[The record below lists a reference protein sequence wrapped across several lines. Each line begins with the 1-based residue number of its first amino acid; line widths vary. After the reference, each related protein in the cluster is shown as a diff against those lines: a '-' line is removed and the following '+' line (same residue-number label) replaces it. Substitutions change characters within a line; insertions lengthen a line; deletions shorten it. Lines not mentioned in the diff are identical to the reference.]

1 MKNISIT
8 KDLVT
13 TYSILDELAALLK
26 LKTPSIGSKNSFSIA
41 EVAIISLIRFNYCI
55 TSWKGVYKLLQDKYS
70 QDFNLPH
77 YKNFVSTMNTYSRF
91 IVVLINTLLQ
101 MNSRQSGTIKIVDS
115 TPLPVCKNIRIW
127 YHKTMRELASRK
139 KSTMGWFYGLKL
151 HAVSDTQG
159 KLIAIRFTTGNTDD
173 RIVLD
178 RFLEL
183 LSDSIIIADAG
194 YVSKKLEL
202 KAKDNNNILK
212 TCTKKNM
219 SKVTTAVDIQLL
231 NMRNRIEVLF
241 SVLKERMNIVTS
253 LPRSVNGY
261 LAHYIYVIFGYMFK
275 HLIS

>member
-1 MKNISIT
+1 MNVYSWFIIIIVNIFLQINEQES
-8 KDLVT
+8 
-13 TYSILDELAALLK
+13 
-26 LKTPSIGSKNSFSIA
+26 
-41 EVAIISLIRFNYCI
+41 
-55 TSWKGVYKLLQDKYS
+55 GV
-70 QDFNLPH
+70 
-77 YKNFVSTMNTYSRF
+77 
-91 IVVLINTLLQ
+91 
-101 MNSRQSGTIKIVDS
+101 IKIVDS

-151 HAVSDTQG
+151 HAVSDIQG
-159 KLIAIRFTTGNTDD
+159 NLIAIRFTTGNVDD
-173 RIVLD
+173 RVVLD

-183 LSDSIIIADAG
+183 LTDSIVIADAG

-202 KAKDNNNILK
+202 KAQANNNILK
-212 TCTKKNM
+212 TCTRKNM
-219 SKVTTAVDIQLL
+219 KELATAVDIQLL